1 MKKLFY
7 IVVIMLFLVSC
18 RNILYPKYKLATKIR
33 HPLNTPDLV
42 LEFTSDTTGT
52 VLKKNDTTVKQT
64 FSFYKA
70 EKHVLIITSTDTNS
84 LGIIKKG
91 YTLIYYKRWIYVFDK
106 RLKLAFVKK

>member
-1 MKKLFY
+1 MKILFY
-7 IVVIMLFLVSC
+7 LIIIGIFISSC
-18 RNILYPKYKLATKIR
+18 ANIPYPKYELATKIK

-70 EKHVLIITSTDTNS
+70 EKHVLKINSADTNS
-84 LGIIKKG
+84 LEIIKKG

-106 RLKLAFVKK
+106 RLRLAFVKE